1 MPEYD
6 PLYVAARSVLLDA
19 LEALGSQR
27 DAVIVVGAQAVYLQ
41 VSDDV
46 DAGPHT
52 MDADLSFAPYTTDAD
67 LAVAPADLA
76 DAPLLED
83 LMRRAD
89 FILDEQQPGAWVKS
103 VTVDGQAVKIP
114 VDIMVPEGV
123 APPGGRRSVRLGPH
137 DKMAARKALGLEGA
151 LIDNDEIEIFS
162 LDDQDGRGF
171 TVRVA
176 GPAALVVA
184 KLHKLHERLE
194 SGRQDRV
201 ADKDAAD
208 VYRIMQGVPVD
219 AFIERIRPLLR
230 DPRSEAPTRAG
241 LAFLGELFGARASRG
256 VQMAVEALRV
266 AIPADRV
273 EEICVSFTRQL
284 RGRLAAD

>member
-1 MPEYD
+1 M
-6 PLYVAARSVLLDA
+6 
-19 LEALGSQR
+19 
-27 DAVIVVGAQAVYLQ
+27 
-41 VSDDV
+41 
-46 DAGPHT
+46 
-52 MDADLSFAPYTTDAD
+52 
-67 LAVAPADLA
+67 
-76 DAPLLED
+76 
-83 LMRRAD
+83 
-89 FILDEQQPGAWVKS
+89 
-103 VTVDGQAVKIP
+103 DGQAVKIP

-162 LDDQDGRGF
+162 LDDQDGRRF

-284 RGRLAAD
+284 RERLAAD